1 MKSKI
6 ESPLDYMFIYLISEW
21 KIQFAVIY
29 KGYKFFNR
37 EPVNGF
43 YPEIVLKC
51 PVFKVPHKNN
61 LCLQNG
67 MKAHWQYFKRLS
79 VRSLR

>member
-1 MKSKI
+1 MELLIRHSFN
-6 ESPLDYMFIYLISEW
+6 SISEW

-37 EPVNGF
+37 EPETGRVPTAV
-43 YPEIVLKC
+43 YKC

-61 LCLQNG
+61 LCLKNG
-67 MKAHWQYFKRLS
+67 MEAHWEYFNRLN
-79 VRSLR
+79 VRLMGKVI